1 MLLSRKQTKN
11 DYRDTIVSCTPP
23 TTSVSSKDN
32 FCSNLTNYAIESRR
46 IRNPCIYETTDI
58 NYFSCINK
66 LTHNH
71 PSYSYYPQRPQYFR
85 PDTPH
90 NIMDVLYTISKNDAL
105 RCVPRLL
112 CEVTSDTISKSR
124 QGFSLPTLPFSFDV
138 ASIIRWVISLSTN
151 RVLNPVSRL
160 LASIDLPGGSPVP
173 VFAKAALLG
182 YVSKGNSDSCL
193 SAYPLCPREPDKLVQ
208 YLNNYNGGFFR
219 YFNGVNSKPHQ
230 TITITRIITATGC

>member
-138 ASIIRWVISLSTN
+138 ASIIR
-151 RVLNPVSRL
+151 
-160 LASIDLPGGSPVP
+160 
-173 VFAKAALLG
+173 
-182 YVSKGNSDSCL
+182 
-193 SAYPLCPREPDKLVQ
+193 
-208 YLNNYNGGFFR
+208 
-219 YFNGVNSKPHQ
+219 
-230 TITITRIITATGC
+230 